1 MRDRCLPCHLII
13 RNVCI
18 VLMAVT
24 GTMFMLARVH
34 SDADGGM
41 AKSEALQKLVFYRIA
56 LEYIQR

>member
-1 MRDRCLPCHLII
+1 
-13 RNVCI
+13 
-18 VLMAVT
+18 
-24 GTMFMLARVH
+24 MLARVH

>member
-1 MRDRCLPCHLII
+1 
-13 RNVCI
+13 
-18 VLMAVT
+18 MAVT